1 MRKIWVIACR
11 EYRAAVRSKAF
22 VITMVLMPV
31 LMGASIGIQ
40 VLFKKLDDTKE
51 KKYVVVDRTGG
62 QLAILLQQASDQ
74 RNQIMAANPE
84 AAKNLGPKY
93 SIEIVAPSDDSP
105 EAIGR
110 QRFELSQRIEKEEID
125 GVLEIGPEV
134 FQSALMLGADPEKV
148 DDSQAVRFQAKNIT
162 QSAFRRWAELVINE
176 SVQANRIAPLLK
188 KGIEGVAE
196 VKLIQAQRVPVKGK
210 ALTKQ
215 DPKTGKYEDGSSGAQ
230 IANFFLPAVLIGLMF
245 MVIMVGATPAMQ
257 GIVEEKSQRIAEVL
271 LGSVSP
277 FELMA
282 GKLVGVIGVSLTMAS
297 VYFIGGYIVADRYG
311 VAEMLTPGLMVW
323 FAIFLV
329 MALLIFGSLFIAVGA
344 AAGDIKDTQT
354 LLMPIMVIACLPFF
368 ALGPI
373 MQDPNGKI
381 AVICSYF
388 PFATP
393 MLMVARQSVPPGVP
407 LVQMIS
413 GIALVLATTIF
424 CVWAA
429 GRIFRVGILMQ
440 GKGAK
445 FGDIIRWVAKG

>member
-22 VITMVLMPV
+22 IITMVLMPV

-40 VLFKKLDDTKE
+40 LIFKKLEDTKE
-51 KKYVVVDRTGG
+51 KKYVVIDRTGG
-62 QLAILLQQASDQ
+62 QLALVLQAASDQ
-74 RNQIMAANPE
+74 RNQIIAGNPE
-84 AAKNLGPKY
+84 AAKSVGPKFA
-93 SIEIVAPSDDSP
+93 IEVVPPSDENPD
-105 EAIGR
+105 AIGR

-134 FQSALMLGADPEKV
+134 FQSAFMLGTDPESI
-148 DDSQAVRFQAKNIT
+148 DDRQAVRFQAKNIA
-162 QSAFRRWAELVINE
+162 QSGFRRWAELVINE
-176 SVQANRIAPLLK
+176 AVQANRMAPLLK
-188 KGIEGVAE
+188 KGVEGVVE
-196 VKLIQAQRVPVKGK
+196 VKLIQAQRVALKGK
-210 ALTKQ
+210 ALTKL
-215 DPKTGKYEDGSSGAQ
+215 DPQTGKYEDGSSGAQ

-277 FELMA
+277 FQLMA
-282 GKLVGVIGVSLTMAS
+282 GKLAGVIGVSLTMAI
-297 VYFIGGYIVADRYG
+297 VYFTGGYIIADRYG
-311 VAEMLTPGLMVW
+311 VAGMLSPGLMAW
-323 FAIFLV
+323 FAVNLV
-329 MALLIFGSLFIAVGA
+329 LALLIFGSLFIAVGA

-354 LLMPIMVIACLPFF
+354 LLMPIMIIACLPFF

-381 AVICSYF
+381 AVVCSFF

-393 MLMVARQSVPPGVP
+393 MLLVARQSVPPGVP
-407 LVQMIS
+407 LWQMIS

-445 FGDIIRWVAKG
+445 ISDLVRWVVKG